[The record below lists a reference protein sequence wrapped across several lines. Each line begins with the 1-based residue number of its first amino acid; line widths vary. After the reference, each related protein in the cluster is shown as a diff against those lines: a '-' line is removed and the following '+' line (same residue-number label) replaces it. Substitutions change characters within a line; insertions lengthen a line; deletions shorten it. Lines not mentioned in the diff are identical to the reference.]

1 MNKYVLLLLVIVV
14 YILSSKKYVYEGFED
29 GEEEVKEEVKEE
41 VEEEEENCDYRKRVN
56 YGTMCKEK
64 WGEPECRTWTK
75 NEKVKTIKDGP
86 TLKVLKGYYSNDFMY
101 ELDYENY
108 DTQLIEGEEGKKEE
122 EGENIPR
129 GIHSS
134 FFA

>member
-1 MNKYVLLLLVIVV
+1 MNKLLITVLIIISLVILNTKLKGD
-14 YILSSKKYVYEGFED
+14 IQEGFTQCE
-29 GEEEVKEEVKEE
+29 
-41 VEEEEENCDYRKRVN
+41 YRKKQN
-56 YGTMCKEK
+56 TGTMCNEK

-108 DTQLIEGEEGKKEE
+108 ETQLIEGEEGKKEE
-122 EGENIPR
+122 GGEENIPR